1 MRTTIRGGTALLG
14 DRLARADIHIGPAQ
28 SQSRE
33 QERSGQIAKIDGE
46 MACDRVLDATGL
58 LVLPAL
64 VDVHGDAFERQ
75 IEPRPGVVFDLE
87 LALLETDRQL
97 VANGIATAFHGVTW
111 SWEPGLRNAA
121 NAHAMLAAI
130 ERLRPRL
137 AADTRIHLRHE
148 TFNLDAEATIAEWLA
163 GRHIDCLAFND
174 HMTGTIK
181 DRHRPEKMAGMIQ
194 RARVGAAEFG
204 ALVDRV
210 YARRDEVPA
219 SLTRLA
225 AAARAAGVPM
235 LSHDDRDIVTRDWF
249 RARGVTISE
258 FPVTAEVAA
267 AACAG
272 GDATVF
278 GAPNVVRGGSHTG
291 CPSASEMVS
300 RGHCTMLAS
309 DYYYPALLQAP
320 FKLAADGVAQLP
332 ATWPLVSR
340 NPSVAL
346 GLTDRGVIDVGMRAD
361 IVLVDAGRER
371 LPHVVATIVDG
382 RIRHLA
388 EGTRLTC
395 P

>member
-1 MRTTIRGGTALLG
+1 MRTAIRGGTVLLD
-14 DRLARADIHIGPAQ
+14 DRLTRADIYVC
-28 SQSRE
+28 RE
-33 QERSGQIAKIDGE
+33 GNSGRIASIDCE
-46 MACDRVLDATGL
+46 IECDCVLDATGL

-64 VDVHGDAFERQ
+64 VDIHGDAFERQ

-87 LALLETDRQL
+87 IALLETDRQL

-111 SWEPGLRNAA
+111 SWEPGLRDTE

-148 TFNLDAEATIAEWLA
+148 TFNLDAETTIIEWLS
-163 GRHIDCLAFND
+163 GHRIDCFAFND

-181 DRHRPEKMAGMIQ
+181 ERHRPEKIAGMI
-194 RARVGAAEFG
+194 RRTGLDAAEFG

-210 YARRDEVPA
+210 YARRAEVPG
-219 SLTRLA
+219 SMTRLA
-225 AAARAAGVPM
+225 LAASAAGVPT
-235 LSHDDRDIVTRDWF
+235 LSHDDRDTETRDWF
-249 RARGVTISE
+249 RARAVTISE

-267 AACAG
+267 AASNS

-291 CPSASEMVS
+291 CPSAAEMVA

-320 FKLAADGVAQLP
+320 FRLAADGVEELAS
-332 ATWPLVSR
+332 AWHLVSR

-361 IVLVDAGRER
+361 IVLVAAGVDRS
-371 LPHVVATIVDG
+371 PCVVATIVDG
-382 RIRHLA
+382 RIGHLA
-388 EGTRLTC
+388 DGALLRS